1 VRANR
6 MADPF
11 IQYMMEGASP
21 STWPAAETLAAID
34 GYKQQKEK
42 ERYDEKDEWQPVTPP
57 KTFVR
62 LISM

>member
-1 VRANR
+1 
-6 MADPF
+6 
-11 IQYMMEGASP
+11 MMEGASP

-42 ERYDEKDEWQPVTPP
+42 ECNDEKDEWQPVEPP
-57 KTFVR
+57 KHFVR